1 MVEACDEGG
10 TWAREQLLLRQTLA
24 GRRFRWCW
32 RGEGAEAWT
41 SACQGRP
48 LAWGTLHYLQVSNAL
63 SLVPASNTQH
73 AAAMYCPMRLRRMHT
88 MCLSSHP
95 LHVVGLPSH
104 NDGANSDDGPQRA
117 TRSDSFTGDPGRDV
131 TVSSTS
137 CSFVSGDQL
146 SRASVERYRTQ
157 ASPAET

>member
-48 LAWGTLHYLQVSNAL
+48 LAWGTLHSKTPSTQRTILGTCIQHTTRCCNVLSNAA
-63 SLVPASNTQH
+63 PANAHHVSFFPSSACGGPPFTQ
-73 AAAMYCPMRLRRMHT
+73 RR
-88 MCLSSHP
+88 
-95 LHVVGLPSH
+95 
-104 NDGANSDDGPQRA
+104 R
-117 TRSDSFTGDPGRDV
+117 
-131 TVSSTS
+131 
-137 CSFVSGDQL
+137 
-146 SRASVERYRTQ
+146 
-157 ASPAET
+157 